1 MARSKVLLTEDVP
14 NLGLTGE
21 IHTVAGGFARNYL
34 LPRGMAMIATKGA
47 QKQAEEIKQAGI
59 RRRAQQRSDAEA
71 QASVINEQRLLFHV
85 RAGDNDRLYGSI
97 TSGDIADRL
106 EEGVGFEVDRRRIQL
121 GAALRDL
128 GIHEVDIQLMPE
140 VKATFLV
147 ALVREEETWA
157 DAEAR
162 IQQIEADAQ
171 AEADQ
176 AAADEMAAEAER
188 ARITEEEAQA
198 EADVAE
204 ANAEM

>member
-1 MARSKVLLTEDVP
+1 MARTKVLLIEDVP

-21 IHTVAGGFARNYL
+21 IHTVAGGYARNYL
-34 LPRGMAMIATKGA
+34 LPRSMAMIATKGA

-71 QASVINEQRLLFHV
+71 QANVINEQRLLFAV

-97 TSGDIADRL
+97 TSGDIADQL
-106 EEGVGFEVDRRRIQL
+106 EEKVGFEVDRRRIQL

-128 GIHEVDIQLMPE
+128 GIHEIDIQLMPE

-162 IQQIEADAQ
+162 AQQIEADAQ

-176 AAADEMAAEAER
+176 MAADEMVAEAER

-198 EADVAE
+198 EADVAA
-204 ANAEM
+204 ANDEM